1 MKKFNLLFFTIIF
14 SSTLFGQIVI
24 NEFSAANY
32 DSFQDN
38 YGEYHDWIEIYNNSS
53 NSIDLDGWY
62 LSDKASNLT
71 KWQFP
76 ASFILGANTTALI
89 YCSGRDELIGGIAH
103 TNFKITQTKGNEVFV
118 ISDPS
123 SNIIDSITVVPHQK
137 THSRGRDVNGGTNWS
152 VFTITSSPGT
162 NNNGALLEYAT
173 TPAFSQPS
181 GYYSCLLYTSPSPRD
196 VEESRMPSS
205 A

>member
-1 MKKFNLLFFTIIF
+1 MIW
-14 SSTLFGQIVI
+14 SWSTLFGQIVI

-152 VFTITSSPGT
+152 VFATTSSPGT

-173 TPAFSQPS
+173 TDQIYIVNPNIPFHIESHITEIKEVATIGVPMLVKQ
-181 GYYSCLLYTSPSPRD
+181 LLD
-196 VEESRMPSS
+196 IE
-205 A
+205 